1 MITIERKE
9 DCCGCSACMAACPV
23 DAIQM
28 TADDEGFRYPQIDM
42 EKCINCG
49 KCDRVCP
56 IKNPVPEIPK
66 EQKAYLFQLKDKKLR
81 MDSTSGGA
89 FTAIASTIL
98 REGGVVFGAAYDE
111 KLQVIHT
118 YVEKEA
124 DLWRFR
130 NSKYVQSNVQNS
142 FRQVKDFLQQVRKV
156 CFSGTPCQVEGL
168 NSYLKNVDKKQN
180 LILVDLV
187 CRAVPSPLL
196 WKKYVAWQQKRLG
209 KEIGNI
215 RFRDKRHYG
224 YKYSQMVI
232 EDKAGNVIYHS
243 GVESDPYLRAFFSNL
258 SDRPSCYECKFKKR
272 YRVSD
277 MTIWDCFDVGLKD
290 KDFDDDLGTTNIL
303 IHNKKKEK
311 VIRENS
317 QGSVRKITPDECV
330 AGMRELVSFV
340 DVNNSRD
347 EFFDVVKIKNMND
360 ICQEWFPDSGYV
372 KVKRVF
378 RIILLKTGMYSFVK
392 KMLMRNRL
400 EKARKEK
407 R

>member
-28 TADDEGFRYPQIDM
+28 TADDEGFQYPQIDM

-56 IKNPVPEIPK
+56 IKNPVPEISQ

-89 FTAIASTIL
+89 FTAIAGTIL

-111 KLQVIHT
+111 NLQVIHT

-142 FRQVKDFLQQVRKV
+142 FRQVKDFLQQGRKV

-196 WKKYVAWQQKRLG
+196 WKKYVAWQQERLG

-290 KDFDDDLGTTNIL
+290 KDFDDDLGTTNVL
-303 IHNKKKEK
+303 IHNLEKEN
-311 VIRENS
+311 VINENM
-317 QGSVRKITPDECV
+317 QGVFKEITADKCV
-330 AGMRELVSFV
+330 YGMRELIQSVTK
-340 DVNNSRD
+340 NNKRR
-347 EFFDVVKIKNMND
+347 EFFDTVESKKMD
-360 ICQEWFPDSGYV
+360 EICLEYFPDNSYV
-372 KVKRVF
+372 KLKRMLRVILF
-378 RIILLKTGMYSFVK
+378 RTGIYGVCKKCLMMSRKWKT
-392 KMLMRNRL
+392 
-400 EKARKEK
+400 RK
-407 R
+407 

>member
-23 DAIQM
+23 DAIEM
-28 TADDEGFRYPQIDM
+28 TADEEGFRYPQIDK

-49 KCDRVCP
+49 KCERVCP
-56 IKNPVPEIPK
+56 IKNPAPEVPK
-66 EQKAYLFQLKDKKLR
+66 EQKAYLFQLKDKNLR

-89 FTAIASTIL
+89 FTAIASAVL

-111 KLQVIHT
+111 NLQVIHT

-130 NSKYVQSNVQNS
+130 NSKYVQSNVQDS
-142 FRQVKDFLQQVRKV
+142 FRKVKEFLQQGRKV

-168 NSYLKNVDKKQN
+168 HSYLKTVDKKQN

-187 CRAVPSPLL
+187 CHAVPSPLL
-196 WKKYVAWQQKRLG
+196 WKKYAAWQQQRLG

-232 EDKAGNVIYHS
+232 EDKEGNVLYHS

-258 SDRPSCYECKFKKR
+258 SDRPSCYECRFKKR

-290 KDFDDDLGTTNIL
+290 KTFDDDLGTTNVL
-303 IHNKKKEK
+303 IHNAEKEK
-311 VIRENS
+311 IIRENQ
-317 QGSVRKITPDECV
+317 QGIVREIPADKCV
-330 AGMRELVSFV
+330 AGMRELVNSV
-340 DVNNSRD
+340 PKNNKRQ
-347 EFFDVVKIKNMND
+347 EFFDTLKNKTMD
-360 ICQEWFPDSGYV
+360 EICLEYLPNNIRV
-372 KVKRVF
+372 KVKRMLRVTLF
-378 RIILLKTGMYSFVK
+378 KTGMYGVCK
-392 KMLMRNRL
+392 KCLMMS
-400 EKARKEK
+400 RKWK
-407 R
+407 TRK